1 MSPEQKDSLSHGIV
15 ALLMSVGLILP
26 MLGMLD
32 LMADWSVLCCGIL
45 LGITGLM
52 TAASMLRKPVKQ
64 ILYGV
69 LGGAPLIYVL
79 ALLFNGT
86 LLETF
91 RALAL
96 QLSGQ
101 SAALPLYAQEVALL
115 LTLVIGFASW
125 GLTCRAVGCYPAIA
139 LVLLS
144 ALMLW
149 LTSHESLLWALL
161 PAIAAAIALA
171 VMISHDELPL
181 KRILPV
187 TVAAVLLAFFL
198 TPSGGVVITPLKDAA
213 DELRQRIFDYF
224 FFTEQRDVFS
234 LASEGYYP
242 QGQNQLGGTA
252 EPTDHAVMLVSTPKK
267 VYLRGVTKNE
277 YNGRT
282 WINST
287 GGRRYQW
294 QSSRWSTQRA
304 TLFDMNLP
312 NGVLGAS
319 GSLMEEQTITVQ
331 ILSENASSLFVPQRV
346 RSLSPG
352 GDIVPYFNN
361 ASEIFATRD
370 LQVGDTYTITAPLF
384 VAGDAGL
391 GTLIDA
397 CALTDD
403 PNYASILTEYTA
415 LPDHLQQMVYDLA
428 RQIIAGA
435 ETPYEQAFA
444 IQNYL
449 TRNFHYTLTV
459 EDQPSNLDFVTN
471 FLMNTKEGYC
481 TYFASAMTVLCRM
494 VGLPARYVE
503 GYLAT
508 PDENG
513 LAYVTGLQGH
523 AWTEVYFEGFGW
535 LTFDATPAQNNLVT
549 PPDSLTGNNSDN
561 EEESDEPTPTPEP
574 EDQENPEDEPT
585 NPPESTETE
594 SDDDEDEPT
603 PTPESDET
611 PEIDQDPPASPSLW
625 WLWLLLVLALIAL
638 VVLRFLAVQPGRM
651 SSKATDPQ
659 EKFDLWIQAIQDILA
674 VKKMPI
680 RTGESPMAYTR
691 RLDDTHLLPAKLASV
706 GVLMAHVYY
715 GKIVP
720 VDEEIEQ
727 LHTSWQILFN
737 SLQPLQ
743 KAQFQFMRFVRRP
756 AREK

>member
-1 MSPEQKDSLSHGIV
+1 MSIEQKESLSHGIV
-15 ALLMSVGLILP
+15 ALLMSIGLILP
-26 MLGMLD
+26 IFGMLD
-32 LMADWSVLCCGIL
+32 LLDRSVLCCCIL
-45 LGITGLM
+45 LVIIGLF
-52 TAASMLRKPVKQ
+52 TAAGMLRKPVKQ
-64 ILYGV
+64 ILYGI
-69 LGGAPLIYVL
+69 LGGGALVYLVV
-79 ALLFNGT
+79 LLFNGT
-86 LLETF
+86 LAEAF
-91 RALAL
+91 RATVL
-96 QLSGQ
+96 QCSGQ

-115 LTLVIGFASW
+115 LTLLIGFVSW

-149 LTSHESLLWALL
+149 LSSHESLLWALL
-161 PAIAAAIALA
+161 PAIAAAITLA
-171 VMISHDELPL
+171 VMTNHDELPL
-181 KRILPV
+181 KRILPI
-187 TVAAVLLAFFL
+187 TMIAVLLAFFL
-198 TPSGGVVITPLKDAA
+198 TPSGGVAITPLKNAA

-252 EPTDHAVMLVSTPKK
+252 EPTEHPVMLVSTSKK

-294 QSSRWSTQRA
+294 QSSRWVNQR
-304 TLFDMNLP
+304 TSLFDMDLP

-361 ASEIFATRD
+361 ASEIFATHD
-370 LQVGDTYTITAPLF
+370 LQAGDTYTVSAPLF

-403 PNYASILTEYTA
+403 PNYASVLTEYTS

-428 RQIIAGA
+428 RQIISDA

-449 TRNFHYTLTV
+449 TRNFRYSLTV
-459 EDQPSNLDFVTN
+459 EEQPSNLDFVTN

-535 LTFDATPAQNNLVT
+535 LTFDATPAQNNQVT
-549 PPDSLTGNNSDN
+549 PPDSLLDSLNNEDD
-561 EEESDEPTPTPEP
+561 SDEPTPTPEP
-574 EDQENPEDEPT
+574 EDQQNPEDEPT
-585 NPPESTETE
+585 PPPESKETE
-594 SDDDEDEPT
+594 SDDDEPT
-603 PTPESDET
+603 PTPEPNED
-611 PEIDQDPPASPSLW
+611 PDIPQDSPNAPSLW
-625 WLWLLLVLALIAL
+625 WLWLLLLLALIAL
-638 VVLRFLAVQPGRM
+638 AVLRFLAVQPDRM
-651 SSKATDPQ
+651 AFKAADTQ
-659 EKFDLWIQAIQDILA
+659 KKFDIWVQALQDILA
-674 VKKMPI
+674 VKKLPI
-680 RTGESPMAYTR
+680 RAGESPMAYTR
-691 RLDDTHLLPAKLASV
+691 RLDDAHLLPAKLAPI
-706 GVLMAHVYY
+706 GVIMAHVYY

-720 VDEEIEQ
+720 VDSEIEQ
-727 LHTSWQILFN
+727 IRTSWQILFN
-737 SLQPLQ
+737 SLSPAR
-743 KAQFQFMRFVRRP
+743 KIQFEFMRFVRRP
-756 AREK
+756 VKKKA